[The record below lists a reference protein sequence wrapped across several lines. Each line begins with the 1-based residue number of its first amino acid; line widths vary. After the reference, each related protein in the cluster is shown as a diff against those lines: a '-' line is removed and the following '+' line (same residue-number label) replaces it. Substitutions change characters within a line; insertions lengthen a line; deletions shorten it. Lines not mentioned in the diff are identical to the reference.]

1 LNKYELIKK
10 DNFLKRIAKSTL
22 VTENLKKIVLV
33 RIKASLVKKRVD
45 ATVKELRLK
54 RDQELYKVQ

>member
-1 LNKYELIKK
+1 
-10 DNFLKRIAKSTL
+10 

-45 ATVKELRLK
+45 AIVKELRLK
-54 RDQELYKVQ
+54 RDQEMYKV